1 MPRPTAGDAQHA
13 GGNMSDSRIIPVILS
28 GGAGTRLW
36 PLSREHYPKQLLRLA
51 SPDMTLLQQTAARCQ
66 GLPTGS
72 DMVVVCNEAHRF
84 LVAEQL
90 RQQDAWIPQILLE
103 PVGRNTAPGIAVA
116 ALHCLEQHPD
126 AVMLV
131 MPSDHLIKDVPAF
144 QSAVLDGL
152 PAAEDGALV
161 TFGIHPTHPETG
173 YGYIRAGLGNGGGK
187 ACPVEQFVEKP
198 DMATA
203 EDYLASGDYYWNSG
217 IFLFQAASIL
227 EELERH
233 APDIVASCRDALAKG
248 RRDLDF
254 LRLDDKAF
262 AASPA
267 DSIDYAVMEHTERA
281 AVVAMDP
288 GWSDLGSW
296 SALQQAQECDER
308 GNTQHGD
315 TLLEDCHNTF
325 VHADHRLVAALG
337 LDDCIIV
344 ETVDAVLVARR
355 DHIQQVKAVVER
367 LRREGRAETLEHRR
381 VSRPWGCYERIA
393 SDDRFQVKRII
404 VNPGQQL
411 SLQMHHHRAEHWVVV
426 RGTARVTRDD
436 QSLLVGE
443 DQSTYIPLGTMH
455 RLENPGVIP
464 LELIEVQT
472 GSYLGE
478 DDILRLDD
486 NYGRC

>member
-1 MPRPTAGDAQHA
+1 MVDEPGNA
-13 GGNMSDSRIIPVILS
+13 GGEMSDSRIIPVILS

-36 PLSREHYPKQLLRLA
+36 PLSREHFPKQMLRLA
-51 SPDMTLLQQTAARCQ
+51 SPDHTLLQQTAARCQ
-66 GLPTGS
+66 GLPSGAELL
-72 DMVVVCNEAHRF
+72 VVCNETHRF

-90 RQQDAWIPQILLE
+90 RQMESLQPQILLE

-116 ALHCLEQHPD
+116 ALHCLDKHPD

-131 MPSDHLIKDVPAF
+131 MPSDHLVKDVAAF

-161 TFGIHPTHPETG
+161 TFGVHPTHPEIG
-173 YGYIRAGLGNGGGK
+173 YGYIRAGLAKDSG
-187 ACPVEQFVEKP
+187 AARAVEQFVEKP
-198 DMATA
+198 NRATA
-203 EDYLASGDYYWNSG
+203 EEYLASGDYYWNSG
-217 IFLFQAASIL
+217 IFLFRAASVL

-233 APDIVASCRDALAKG
+233 APDIVDACRNSLAKG
-248 RRDLDF
+248 RHDLDF
-254 LRLDDKAF
+254 LRLDANAF
-262 AASPA
+262 ADSPA
-267 DSIDYAVMEHTERA
+267 DSIDYAVMERTDR
-281 AVVAMDP
+281 AVVVPMDP

-296 SALQQAQECDER
+296 SALQQAQERDQL

-315 TLLEDCHNTF
+315 TLLEGCHDTY
-325 VHADHRLVAALG
+325 VHADNRLVVALG
-337 LDDCIIV
+337 LDDCIVV
-344 ETVDAVLVARR
+344 ETVDAVLVAKR
-355 DHIQQVKAVVER
+355 DHIQQVKAMVER
-367 LRREGRAETLEHRR
+367 LRREGRTETLEHRR
-381 VSRPWGCYERIA
+381 VSRPWGCYEGIA
-393 SDDRFQVKRII
+393 KDDRFQVKRII

-426 RGTARVTRDD
+426 RGTGRVTRGDE
-436 QSLLVGE
+436 SFLVSE
-443 DQSTYIPLGTMH
+443 DQSTYISLGTMH

-478 DDILRLDD
+478 DDIMRFDD